1 MTTRRTKLRQLSKIL
16 LISATTTL
24 LGGSLAF
31 AQEFTSTNFKILDP
45 VIYSGGYST
54 SDSYRLTGLITQ
66 IGTGTS
72 TSSSFGVNGGFLY
85 FPFVTT
91 PTVTATAGDAQ
102 VALSWTASTG
112 YVGWTV
118 SSYIIGQSTTSGGPY
133 SYTDV
138 GNVTSSTRTSL
149 TNGTTY
155 YFVVRPAD
163 AFGFGIATS
172 TEVSSTPTAPAP
184 SPAPSGG
191 GGGGGGGGGYIAPS
205 GATAIFSGKS
215 YPRSDVTIL
224 KDAQVASTAKAGSN
238 GLFSLVLNNLS
249 SGTFLFSVY
258 AEDYQGRRSS
268 LLSFPVNLSAG
279 LTANISGIFIPP
291 TIAVDKSEVRK
302 GDPIAIFGQTT
313 PQARLNVVVN
323 SDDEHVVKPQ
333 ADSNGLYK
341 YDFNTDPLDFGQHYT
356 KSNALLG
363 TEVSIFGPVIAF
375 KVGNKNVLVIPTPK
389 CPLKGDVNGDC
400 RVNLVDFSIVGYW
413 WKRSLTENARG
424 TIDAKLS
431 ADGVITLKD
440 FSILAYYWTG

>member
-16 LISATTTL
+16 LISATTAL

-31 AQEFTSTNFKILDP
+31 AQEFTSTSFKILDP

-54 SDSYRLTGLITQ
+54 SDSYRLTGVITQ

-118 SSYIIGQSTTSGGPY
+118 SSYDIGRSTVSGGPY
-133 SYTDV
+133 TYTSL
-138 GNVTSSTRTSL
+138 GNVTSSTVTGLS
-149 TNGTTY
+149 NGTTY
-155 YFVVRPAD
+155 YFVVRPED
-163 AFGFGIATS
+163 AFTNAIATS
-172 TEVSSTPTAPAP
+172 SEVSATPAAAAPPPPAP
-184 SPAPSGG
+184 S

-224 KDAQVASTAKAGSN
+224 KDAQVASTVKADSN

-291 TIAVDKSEVRK
+291 TIAVDKSEVRR

-313 PQARLNVVVN
+313 PQARLNVVIN
-323 SDDEHVVKPQ
+323 SDDEYIVKPK
-333 ADSNGLYK
+333 ADSDGLYK
-341 YDFNTDPLDFGQHYT
+341 YDFDTDPLDFGQHYT

-375 KVGNKNVLVIPTPK
+375 KVGNKNVLVIPTTK

-413 WKRSLTENARG
+413 WRRPLTENAKG